1 MACDICGK
9 SEMNLQQLNEEY
21 QSKEIKD
28 ICSQCSKQVNDHL
41 WNLRLW
47 SSKMNESFLKQWMM
61 NMRRK
66 INKDKAK

>member
-9 SEMNLQQLNEEY
+9 SEMNLQHLNKEY
-21 QSKEIKD
+21 QDDKIKD
-28 ICSQCSKQVNDHL
+28 LCSECSKKVNDHL
-41 WNLRLW
+41 WTLRLW

-66 INKDKAK
+66 YGRA